1 MQRKSEG
8 EVKKVEKI
16 YSVNV
21 VDGFNPYDYLV
32 AMRDEITGDV
42 IVSEATGKPW
52 MYLPTAAK
60 KVWFSKLYPDGV
72 IDVKSVERDD
82 GQYQFCAKV
91 YKNPEAFAAGE
102 ILAAGN
108 ALRTK
113 AVNEKYRPF
122 ETAQTLAI
130 SEALE
135 NAGFGSEVK
144 LYLLMQE
151 ACDEKAAPASPAG
164 KSPAEEEPVKAV
176 PNPASF
182 TVKEAEEGT
191 ADEEALN
198 IFTSLGVKAEEE
210 KPKAKKKAKKAKEE
224 KPQPSEEPAAE
235 EDVSEDAPEPEEPP
249 EEDTAKEG
257 QEAPEVAAEE
267 PEAASYV
274 ITAADVRGVHALD
287 MFIGRTLD
295 ELGPDNIASVLE
307 LAGDKISES
316 FRDAAKS
323 FVA

>member
-1 MQRKSEG
+1 MEQ
-8 EVKKVEKI
+8 I

-21 VDGFNPYDYLV
+21 VEGFNPYDYLV
-32 AMRDEITGDV
+32 AMRDEITGEV
-42 IVSEATGKPW
+42 IVSEATGKPR
-52 MYLPTAAK
+52 MYLPATAK
-60 KVWFSKLYPDGV
+60 KAWFRKLYPDGV
-72 IDVKSVERDD
+72 IDVKSIERDD

-91 YKNPEAFAAGE
+91 YRTPEAFAAGE

-108 ALRTK
+108 SLRTK

-151 ACDEKAAPASPAG
+151 ACDEKAAPTSPAG

-235 EDVSEDAPEPEEPP
+235 EDVSADVPEP
-249 EEDTAKEG
+249 
-257 QEAPEVAAEE
+257 EAPEVAAEE

-287 MFIGRTLD
+287 MFIGKTLD

-307 LAGDKISES
+307 LAGDKISDS
-316 FRDAAKS
+316 FREAAEG